1 MKKIIILSFSLA
13 VLALSYGCSSAPSD
27 ANASTE
33 TDPGST
39 AVLGK
44 TVTATELTADE
55 IAGLIHMR
63 EEEKLA
69 RDVYTMMYK
78 KWNLR
83 VFSNI
88 MQSEQ
93 SHMDALLVLLKRYSI
108 PDPVGDNPIGKFTDP
123 KLQDLY
129 NKLVESGNASA
140 EAAIKIGIDIE
151 ILDIADLQE
160 QIDKVVKSAD
170 ILRVYT
176 NLKNASNNHLKAF
189 TSQLKRFEN

>member
-1 MKKIIILSFSLA
+1 MKKVVILSFSLV
-13 VLALSYGCSSAPSD
+13 VLAFSYGCSSSPSE
-27 ANASTE
+27 ANQE
-33 TDPGST
+33 TVSGSSAALEKSS
-39 AVLGK
+39 AV
-44 TVTATELTADE
+44 AELTADE
-55 IAGLIHMR
+55 ITGLIHMR

-129 NKLVESGNASA
+129 NKLVESGNASV
-140 EAAIKIGIDIE
+140 AAAVKIGVDIE
-151 ILDIADLQE
+151 NLDIADLQE

-170 ILRVYT
+170 VKRVYS
-176 NLKNASNNHLKAF
+176 NLKNASYNHLTAF
-189 TSQLKRFEN
+189 TSQLKKYEL

>member
-1 MKKIIILSFSLA
+1 MKKIIILSCSLII
-13 VLALSYGCSSAPSD
+13 LAFSYGCSASPSD
-27 ANASTE
+27 ANPAADT
-33 TDPGST
+33 GSSAALEKT
-39 AVLGK
+39 AAV
-44 TVTATELTADE
+44 AELTADE
-55 IAGLIHMR
+55 ITGLIHMR

-69 RDVYTMMYK
+69 RDVYSTMYK

-83 VFSNI
+83 VFNNI

-108 PDPVGDNPIGKFTDP
+108 PDPVGNNPIGKFTDT

-140 EAAIKIGIDIE
+140 AAAVKIGVDIE
-151 ILDIADLQE
+151 NLDIADLQE

-170 ILRVYT
+170 VKRVYS
-176 NLKNASNNHLKAF
+176 NLKNASYNHLAAF
-189 TSQLKRFEN
+189 TSQLKRYEL